1 MYDGGISGGQAT
13 FSGKVGWTGHYPH
26 QNMNKA
32 MHTGKVRK
40 SWKNQSNESRL
51 LYLHKRYRSSVGR
64 KKEEVVPFLHK
75 VESPF
80 FCYEQKRKNFSFP
93 FFFHPFFLLSA
104 LSFLHFV
111 PPPPLL
117 ALLFCSSIPSLVR
130 TTQREIKLHWPPPPP
145 PRDGRE
151 RDLQSAC
158 PLPSPPP
165 SPSPHPRPVLGCK
178 CGFKRPR
185 GRVGEGGIGPS
196 G

>member
-1 MYDGGISGGQAT
+1 MHLCCTPHIGDEYKEGGGGPEIRMEEEE
-13 FSGKVGWTGHYPH
+13 GKHGRILGPFWACIASSRWVPKAICTMVGYRAAKPPFWGEEGWAGHYPY

-64 KKEEVVPFLHK
+64 KKGEVVPFLHK
-75 VESPF
+75 VESSS

-111 PPPPLL
+111 PPLPVTL
-117 ALLFCSSIPSLVR
+117 LLFLSSFV
-130 TTQREIKLHWPPPPP
+130 
-145 PRDGRE
+145 
-151 RDLQSAC
+151 
-158 PLPSPPP
+158 LPSPA
-165 SPSPHPRPVLGCK
+165 
-178 CGFKRPR
+178 
-185 GRVGEGGIGPS
+185 
-196 G
+196 